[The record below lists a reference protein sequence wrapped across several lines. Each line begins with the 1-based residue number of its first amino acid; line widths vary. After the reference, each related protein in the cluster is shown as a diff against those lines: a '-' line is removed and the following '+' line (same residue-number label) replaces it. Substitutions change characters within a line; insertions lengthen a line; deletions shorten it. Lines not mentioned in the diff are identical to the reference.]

1 MLFKKKITFIF
12 LLPLFFFQ
20 ILIQSSLFGSETE
33 ISSENFC
40 EDIDPKNFLNQ
51 KSPDQII
58 IETNNARRWATNLFT
73 LYLEL
78 NSEKYKTHN
87 REWYTFQIDDK
98 FKKKFKS
105 KIKFVFKDPDYECV
119 SKGRI
124 SVRGDLWWHLDW
136 KDGVPFSSIR
146 VDLKNGHVN
155 NLVKFNLLLP
165 KSRNSLNGNI
175 NLELFITTLFNKVGL
190 LAPKSKIINVKVNG
204 KKNTYLFQEILS
216 KEFLE
221 SRNLIEGPIFEGDQQ
236 YTAEQFAKKQWRG
249 DLGLARMIN
258 ASYAAKNKINADLSL
273 RALSKLNNIFIDSA
287 LKDNNDFA
295 NHRCV
300 DHYLTVNTSK
310 YLKDKEAIKNHQ
322 IYEAFIFAAQADHS
336 LACDDRKFYYDP
348 IKNYFLPI
356 YNDGKSTLNIEEKD
370 LYYKIKNSDV
380 TENSIKGA
388 KDAIKLVNDVD
399 DKIFFEELVQKGF
412 SLNFSEFKKIKKRII
427 DNLKALGEIE
437 VTKVKDNFVSTP
449 NYFENKDQN
458 YFGKEIK
465 LIFKDLNK
473 NNIEICDLKLTDCE
487 IFFIQNNDTSLI
499 KSLLSQNI
507 GSQKKINYPFLK
519 AENIYLF
526 LSTAKNYSSLDSIKL
541 NEEKFI
547 ERKITNQFSISY
559 TDQVEVDLD
568 YDKKNIKFKFL
579 NPSGRVKIFGNLID
593 SWNFSLDGENFFK
606 DNPNNK
612 NEFLTSKLTGCI
624 TFLDTNVRNIKIESN
639 YSLCEDSFNF
649 IRSNGNI
656 LEAEIKN
663 SFSDGLDLDFSN
675 MIINNLYISNSK
687 NDCIDFS
694 YGTYEILNSK
704 IENCGDKAI
713 SIGEKSDVKITS
725 SKIKDSNYGIA
736 SKDSSNVFIKET
748 NIENTKFCLA
758 AYRKKQEFSG
768 SVVYTDKINCNNYFK
783 VFEVDPHSRISKK
796 NVSF

>member
-1 MLFKKKITFIF
+1 MLFKKKIAFIF
-12 LLPLFFFQ
+12 LIPLLFLHF
-20 ILIQSSLFGSETE
+20 LISPNLLSSEPE
-33 ISSENFC
+33 ISNENFC
-40 EDIDPKNFLNQ
+40 ENIDPKNFLNQ
-51 KSPDQII
+51 KSPNQII

-87 REWYTFQIDDK
+87 KDWFTFQIDDK

-136 KDGVPFSSIR
+136 KDGVPFSSMR

-165 KSRNSLNGNI
+165 KSRNSLDGNI
-175 NLELFITTLFNKVGL
+175 NLELFITSLFNKVGL

-221 SRNLIEGPIFEGDQQ
+221 SRDLIEGPIFEGDQQ
-236 YTAEQFAKKQWRG
+236 YTAEQFARKQWRG

-273 RALSKLNNIFIDSA
+273 KALSKLNNIFIDSA

-295 NHRCV
+295 RHRCV
-300 DHYLTVNTSK
+300 DHYLTINTSK
-310 YLKDKEAIKNHQ
+310 YLKDTDAIKAHQ

-348 IKNYFLPI
+348 IKKYFLPI
-356 YNDGKSTLNIEEKD
+356 YNDGKSTLNIEKKD
-370 LYYKIKNSDV
+370 IYYKIKNSDV
-380 TENSIKGA
+380 TENSVKGA
-388 KDAIKLVNDVD
+388 NDAIKLISDID
-399 DKIFFEELVQKGF
+399 DKIFFEELVQIGF
-412 SLNFSEFKKIKKRII
+412 SLNFDEFKKIKKRII
-427 DNLKALGEIE
+427 DNLKALSETE
-437 VTKVKDNFVSTP
+437 VKDNFVSTP

-458 YFGKEIK
+458 YFGKEVK
-465 LIFKDLNK
+465 LIFKDINK
-473 NNIEICDLKLTDCE
+473 NNIEICDLKLTNCE
-487 IFFIQNNDTSLI
+487 SFFVKNTDISII

-507 GSQKKINYPFLK
+507 SSLQSTNYPFLK
-519 AENIYLF
+519 KENIYLF
-526 LSTAKNYSSLDSIKL
+526 LSTVKNYSSLDSINLNDEKFF
-541 NEEKFI
+541 NEE
-547 ERKITNQFSISY
+547 ITNQFNISY
-559 TDQVEVDLD
+559 TEQVLVDID
-568 YDKKNIKFKFL
+568 YDKKEIKFKFL

-593 SWNFSLDGENFFK
+593 SWKFNLDGENFLK
-606 DNPNNK
+606 NNPTNK
-612 NEFLTSKLTGCI
+612 NEYLTSKLTGCV
-624 TFLDTNVRNIKIESN
+624 TFLDVNVRNIKIESN

-649 IRSNGNI
+649 IRSNGNV
-656 LEAEIKN
+656 LEAVIKN
-663 SFSDGLDLDFSN
+663 SLSDGLDLDFSN

-694 YGTYEILNSK
+694 YGNYEILNSK

-713 SIGEKSDVKITS
+713 SIGEKSEVKITS
-725 SKIKDSNYGIA
+725 SKIKNSNYGIA
-736 SKDSSNVFIKET
+736 SKDSSKVFIRET
-748 NIENTKFCLA
+748 NIDNTKFCLA

-768 SVVYTDKINCNNYFK
+768 SVVYTEKINCDNYFK

-796 NVSF
+796 NVNF

>member
-12 LLPLFFFQ
+12 LFPLLFFHF
-20 ILIQSSLFGSETE
+20 LINSNLLSSEPE

-40 EDIDPKNFLNQ
+40 ENIDPKNFLNQ
-51 KSPDQII
+51 KSPHQII

-87 REWYTFQIDDK
+87 KDWFTFQIDDK

-136 KDGVPFSSIR
+136 KDGVPFSSMR

-165 KSRNSLNGNI
+165 KSRNSLDGNI
-175 NLELFITTLFNKVGL
+175 NLELFITSLFNKVGL

-221 SRNLIEGPIFEGDQQ
+221 SRDLIEGPIFEGDQQ
-236 YTAEQFAKKQWRG
+236 YTAEQFARKQWRG

-273 RALSKLNNIFIDSA
+273 KALSKLNNIFIDSA

-295 NHRCV
+295 RHRCV
-300 DHYLTVNTSK
+300 DHYLTINTSK
-310 YLKDKEAIKNHQ
+310 YLKDTDAIKAHQ

-348 IKNYFLPI
+348 IKKYFLPI
-356 YNDGKSTLNIEEKD
+356 YNDGKSTLNIEKKD
-370 LYYKIKNSDV
+370 IYYKIKNSDV
-380 TENSIKGA
+380 TENSVKGA
-388 KDAIKLVNDVD
+388 NDAIKLISDID
-399 DKIFFEELVQKGF
+399 DKIFFEELVQIGF
-412 SLNFSEFKKIKKRII
+412 SLNFDEFKKIKKRII
-427 DNLKALGEIE
+427 DNLKALSETE
-437 VTKVKDNFVSTP
+437 VKDNFVSTP

-458 YFGKEIK
+458 YFGKEVK

-473 NNIEICDLKLTDCE
+473 NNIEICDLKLTNCE
-487 IFFIQNNDTSLI
+487 SFFVKNTDISII

-507 GSQKKINYPFLK
+507 SSLQSTNYPFLK
-519 AENIYLF
+519 KENIYLF
-526 LSTAKNYSSLDSIKL
+526 LSTVKNYSSLDSINLNDEKFF
-541 NEEKFI
+541 NEE
-547 ERKITNQFSISY
+547 ITNQFNISY
-559 TDQVEVDLD
+559 TEQVLVDID
-568 YDKKNIKFKFL
+568 YDKKEIKFKFL

-593 SWNFSLDGENFFK
+593 SWKFYLDGENFLK
-606 DNPNNK
+606 NNPTNK
-612 NEFLTSKLTGCI
+612 NEYLTSKLTGCV
-624 TFLDTNVRNIKIESN
+624 TFLDVNVRNIKIESN

-649 IRSNGNI
+649 IRSNGNV
-656 LEAEIKN
+656 LEAVIKN
-663 SFSDGLDLDFSN
+663 SLSDGLDLDFSN

-694 YGTYEILNSK
+694 YGNYEILNSK

-713 SIGEKSDVKITS
+713 SIGEKSEVKITS
-725 SKIKDSNYGIA
+725 SKIKNSNYGIA
-736 SKDSSNVFIKET
+736 SKDSSKVFIRET
-748 NIENTKFCLA
+748 NIDNTKFCLA

-768 SVVYTDKINCNNYFK
+768 SVVYTEKINCDNYFK

-796 NVSF
+796 NVNF